1 MEGIICCTVEGT
13 INGRVL
19 GEGKGFLHKLHSVF
33 LLFSFRPS
41 SLQKLV
47 LITHLI
53 TGFTFMLVFWG
64 VIHASHT
71 MAFSSDSIHNLKWL
85 DYTYLY
91 FKKWIESTKNWLD
104 IRQLYFRHHDKRFF
118 LVIYNQTEL
127 HKISQNYWL
136 VLVSEIT
143 QFYSPLCLIRSG
155 TGIWK
160 NPAKRSTKFI
170 AWLTNM

>member
-1 MEGIICCTVEGT
+1 MSSRKIKLSPSYTVPTAYHLFTLGCLEWIGLIYLHLKEQEVTILGVLNAMHNVKYMTFWRTVEGT

-19 GEGKGFLHKLHSVF
+19 GEGKGYLHELHSFF

-91 FKKWIESTKNWLD
+91 FKKWIESAKNWLD
-104 IRQLYFRHHDKRFF
+104 IR
-118 LVIYNQTEL
+118 
-127 HKISQNYWL
+127 
-136 VLVSEIT
+136 
-143 QFYSPLCLIRSG
+143 
-155 TGIWK
+155 
-160 NPAKRSTKFI
+160 
-170 AWLTNM
+170 